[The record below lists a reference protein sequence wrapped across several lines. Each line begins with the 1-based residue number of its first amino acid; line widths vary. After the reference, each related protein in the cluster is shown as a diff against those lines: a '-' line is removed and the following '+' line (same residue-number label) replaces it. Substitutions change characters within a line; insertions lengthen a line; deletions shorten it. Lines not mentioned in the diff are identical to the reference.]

1 MAPLLLFV
9 IVVGG
14 MFLRGMSSD
23 ERIEL
28 LKRAVE
34 LMKRARAAIVYIP
47 PGCRAFN
54 DALRMRTRWAIV
66 TPSIALANVV
76 IVVLMLF
83 GPGSFSDRDTLL
95 AWGASYGPRTT
106 NGEWWRLLSSMF
118 VHAGVVHA
126 LVSVAGTLRVGLML
140 ERLIGPVSFA
150 TTYVA
155 AGVIASL
162 ASLAAHPVAV
172 HASASGAIFGIYG
185 LLFASI
191 AWGLIQRSEVTI
203 PVAAIRQVAPGAAV
217 FLLYTF
223 VTEGFVTPAMVAGI
237 SVGSVCGFVLAG
249 RVSSSKPP
257 VRRVLATMAATAGIV
272 VLLAVPLRGV
282 ADVTGE
288 VAFVVAFEDR
298 TSRDYDADV
307 MRFKRGRLS
316 SDDLI
321 AQIDRIQPEL
331 RAVSLRLNSVGNIPP
346 EHQWLVDTA
355 KEYLRLREESWRL
368 RAEALR
374 GSNMRQ
380 LQQADTVEHAAIAV
394 LDKIR
399 PADRD

>member
-1 MAPLLLFV
+1 M
-9 IVVGG
+9 
-14 MFLRGMSSD
+14 
-23 ERIEL
+23 
-28 LKRAVE
+28 
-34 LMKRARAAIVYIP
+34 
-47 PGCRAFN
+47 
-54 DALRMRTRWAIV
+54 
-66 TPSIALANVV
+66 
-76 IVVLMLF
+76 
-83 GPGSFSDRDTLL
+83 
-95 AWGASYGPRTT
+95 
-106 NGEWWRLLSSMF
+106 
-118 VHAGVVHA
+118 
-126 LVSVAGTLRVGLML
+126 LRVGLML

-185 LLFASI
+185 LLFASM
-191 AWGLIQRSEVTI
+191 AWGLIQRSDVTI
-203 PVAAIRQVAPGAAV
+203 PVAAIRQVAPGAAA

-237 SVGSVCGFVLAG
+237 SVGSICGFVLAG
-249 RVSSSKPP
+249 RVSASKPP

-321 AQIDRIQPEL
+321 AHIDRIQPEL

-346 EHQWLVDTA
+346 EHQWLVDNA

-368 RAEALR
+368 RGEALR

-394 LDKIR
+394 LDQIR